1 MYDFASGSCF
11 CGKTARPSE
20 LLEAVCDIVLDSSDR
35 KKRFIYMQH
44 RILHLGQNKR
54 KLSSLRSI
62 LSITWM
68 TLRTAVNFDFAP
80 NVRGV
85 EILRHGAGLLCESCQ
100 AMIEANPRFLHK

>member
-1 MYDFASGSCF
+1 MISCLIQVIGRNVSYTCSTEF
-11 CGKTARPSE
+11 CTW
-20 LLEAVCDIVLDSSDR
+20 V
-35 KKRFIYMQH
+35 KKRENSPVYEVF
-44 RILHLGQNKR
+44 
-54 KLSSLRSI
+54 S
-62 LSITWM
+62 TWM